1 MQHID
6 FRPGTWFAIAKK
18 FAMKTEAQPEVEQT
32 VKQENV
38 IPKKKKKPERPKGVK
53 RLHPWHLVTPSP
65 WPLFVSLIVL
75 FVVFG
80 FLRYVHFFFDGLE
93 YLLCPLV
100 LLPCILFLWWRDV
113 IRESK
118 LGFHS
123 ESVKASLRFGF
134 VLFIASE
141 VMFFFGIFCTLFY
154 YKLSPEIQIG
164 AVWPPEAIFTL
175 NPLDVPFLN
184 TLILVT
190 SGVAITVVHH
200 DIVINSVPHSATKIS
215 KTFRPRKS
223 GWIPFRTPDF
233 FLRKKLY
240 ALANNNLLS
249 SLMFVKS
256 RKGNSAARHINW
268 FRIKIS
274 RKFVSN
280 FFHHFYFSD
289 TFLFFSITLI
299 LAFAFT
305 GLQLQEYWEASF
317 QIRTSVYGSIFYFST
332 GFHGLHV
339 LLGSIFLL
347 VCFIRFIRFQLK
359 PYPFPFSDGFWM
371 AIWYWHFVDIV
382 WLGLYFFLYLW
393 GEKLEWSD
401 LFDDIVFIF
410 KLFP

>member
-1 MQHID
+1 MQQNQ
-6 FRPGTWFAIAKK
+6 FKK
-18 FAMKTEAQPEVEQT
+18 S
-32 VKQENV
+32 
-38 IPKKKKKPERPKGVK
+38 RPKGVK
-53 RLHPWHLVTPSP
+53 SLHPWHLVTASP
-65 WPLFVSLIVL
+65 WPLLVSLTIL
-75 FVVFG
+75 FVVCG
-80 FLRYVHFFFDGLE
+80 FLRYIHFFYYGL
-93 YLLCPLV
+93 LFIFIPLV
-100 LLPCILFLWWRDV
+100 LLLSVLFFWWRDV

-141 VMFFFGIFCTLFY
+141 VMFFFGIFWTLFY

-200 DIVINSVPHSATKIS
+200 DIVLNSVPFSVGTSYRSLKVGERRGPY
-215 KTFRPRKS
+215 FRPVSWR
-223 GWIPFRTPDF
+223 R
-233 FLRKKLY
+233 RKKLF
-240 ALANNNLLS
+240 LLGEDELVYS
-249 SLMFVKS
+249 PFFYDEVWNQNES
-256 RKGNSAARHINW
+256 NSPAKHINW
-268 FRIKIS
+268 FRVKKS
-274 RKFVSN
+274 RKFVFN
-280 FFHHFYFSD
+280 IFHRFYFSD
-289 TFLFFSITLI
+289 IFVFFSYTLI

-393 GEKLEWSD
+393 GEELDWFTIIEKYVLPIID
-401 LFDDIVFIF
+401 LIF
-410 KLFP
+410 